1 MTLII
6 YGIMEHI
13 LLLLA
18 FFYIIDKKPSRKQL
32 LLYIGI
38 IVAPTTILMYLT
50 PQYIAIA
57 YLVISAHLLYYYF
70 ERTIFSIISCSVII
84 VSTIIS
90 DYFSMLLQPTFSKVL
105 GSSGTLALTLLFFVL
120 MFTLLIYWYKQY
132 MYRQFQALEPPWY
145 IKALLVAILLS
156 TIVVVYMNIF
166 DTRDS
171 TSEIILMNLVIQIS
185 YFISMIVLSS
195 LLILYMKKRNA
206 IHFQEMEQEQF
217 LHYMSELELV
227 NHDMH
232 KFRHDY
238 VNILLTMRGYLDD
251 NNLEGL
257 RQYFHEH
264 ILKVEQQTLHHHLMF
279 MQFKNIKIQE
289 LKGLIATKLITAE
302 KNGIVVNVEIPDLIT
317 SIDMN
322 MIDLARVI
330 GALLD
335 NAIEASECIEHP
347 SINLA
352 IIDTVNGA
360 IVIVIENRATLE
372 GCNVHRI
379 FEEHYSTKGKNR
391 GLGLA
396 TVNRIV
402 HQYPNAHLETLCEPG
417 WFTQKLTIEA
427 AVSSSAAAASGTA

>member
-1 MTLII
+1 
-6 YGIMEHI
+6 
-13 LLLLA
+13 
-18 FFYIIDKKPSRKQL
+18 
-32 LLYIGI
+32 
-38 IVAPTTILMYLT
+38 
-50 PQYIAIA
+50 
-57 YLVISAHLLYYYF
+57 
-70 ERTIFSIISCSVII
+70 
-84 VSTIIS
+84 
-90 DYFSMLLQPTFSKVL
+90 
-105 GSSGTLALTLLFFVL
+105 
-120 MFTLLIYWYKQY
+120 